1 MKIIERKKNAQR
13 RKVIEQYCQNDI
25 LGIQKKNAGEI
36 IGELLCANTVLKMH
50 SLRLINEI
58 GSDYLGRSYLI

>member
-36 IGELLCANTVLKMH
+36 IGELLCANTVLKMY
-50 SLRLINEI
+50 S
-58 GSDYLGRSYLI
+58 